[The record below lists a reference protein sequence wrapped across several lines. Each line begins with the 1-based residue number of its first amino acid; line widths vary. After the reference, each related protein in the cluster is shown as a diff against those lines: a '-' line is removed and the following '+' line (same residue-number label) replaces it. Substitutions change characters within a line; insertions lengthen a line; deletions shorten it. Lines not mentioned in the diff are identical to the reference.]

1 MLGNL
6 ISRIREEKEIS
17 KTDLATLTG
26 INVGHL
32 THIEKGERNPSHKA
46 LKSICDALKVPYQPL
61 FYTYENELTDEMA
74 EFDLIDSITYDKIP
88 LISSIESYVD
98 VPKNASSASIAF
110 RMKDDSMKGSIPKN
124 TICFLEFNA
133 IPLHKEFGLFKYNN
147 EYLVRRIL
155 YKKNKIVLKTDN
167 LFSKDI
173 SISSGDE
180 LSILGRIY
188 VEN

>member
-6 ISRIREEKEIS
+6 VSRIREEKGIS

-46 LKSICDALKVPYQPL
+46 LRSICDAFKVPYQPL
-61 FYTYENELTDEMA
+61 FNTYEKEYNEEQA
-74 EFDLIDSITYDKIP
+74 EFDLINSVYYDKIP
-88 LISSIESYVD
+88 LVSSIESYID
-98 VPKNASSASIAF
+98 VPKNAANASIAF
-110 RMKDDSMKGSIPKN
+110 KMKDDSMKGSIPKG
-124 TICFLEFNA
+124 TICYLEFNT

-147 EYLVRRIL
+147 EFLVRRIL
-155 YKKNKIVLKTDN
+155 YKKNKIVLKTDS

-173 SISSGDE
+173 SVVSGDE
-180 LSILGRIY
+180 FSILGRIY
-188 VEN
+188 VE